1 MQVAIINSGC
11 ANIASVKYALLRME
25 ANVLVTRDPQEILQ
39 ADKVIFPGVGSFDY
53 ALGTVEEAGLIE
65 TMKSLTQPTL
75 GICLGMQML
84 ADGSEEG
91 QKTGLKR
98 IEGQAKHF
106 PPSDTL
112 TVPHMGWNQLTR
124 IADDPLMHGVEQGEH
139 VYFVHSYYLPE
150 SPYTIAACDYG
161 IGFTASLR
169 QGNFWG
175 CQFHPELSSTV
186 GEKIF
191 RNFIQL

>member
-1 MQVAIINSGC
+1 MQVAIVDSGC

-25 ANVLVTRDPQEILQ
+25 ANVLVTRNPAEILA
-39 ADKVIFPGVGSFDY
+39 ADKVVFPGVGSFDF
-53 ALGTVEEAGLIE
+53 ALGTVEQAGLIE

-84 ADGSEEG
+84 AQSSSEG
-91 QKTGLKR
+91 QKSGLNLIDGR
-98 IEGQAKHF
+98 AEHF
-106 PPSDTL
+106 PDTKGL

-124 IADDPLMHGVEQGEH
+124 LGDDPLVHGIEPGEH
-139 VYFVHSYYLPE
+139 VYFVHSYFLPE

-161 IGFTASLR
+161 LGFTACLR

-175 CQFHPELSSTV
+175 CQFHPELSSKV
-186 GEKIF
+186 GQKILK
-191 RNFIQL
+191 NFVEL